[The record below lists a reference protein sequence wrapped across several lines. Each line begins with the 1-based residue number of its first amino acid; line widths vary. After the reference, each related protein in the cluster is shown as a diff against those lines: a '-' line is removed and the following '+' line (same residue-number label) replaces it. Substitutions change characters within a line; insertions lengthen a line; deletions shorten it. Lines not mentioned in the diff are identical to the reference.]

1 MQQFTYMGII
11 DTLHLKNFYTFL
23 QSLNGGFIFMED
35 YQQESKIIK
44 FQSVSNPLKIPENLT
59 NKDVQRGIDIEIIV
73 VANK

>member
-1 MQQFTYMGII
+1 
-11 DTLHLKNFYTFL
+11 
-23 QSLNGGFIFMED
+23 MED